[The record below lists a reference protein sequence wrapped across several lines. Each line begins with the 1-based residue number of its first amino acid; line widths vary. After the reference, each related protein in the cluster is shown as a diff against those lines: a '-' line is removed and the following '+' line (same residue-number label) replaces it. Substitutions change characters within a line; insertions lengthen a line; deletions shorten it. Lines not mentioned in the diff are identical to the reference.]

1 MRPGPRCS
9 RIPIHAEASRPRIA
23 QRLGREPCLHL
34 RRDRAADSEADIAED
49 VMNAPASP
57 TAVDPA
63 CPDASAPATRNPL
76 TGDASAARW
85 SSYLGV
91 KDGKLLSILRPTSPP
106 DIPQSEMHELLR
118 ELVLQVDYPCLGAR
132 ASFHRRIYRFGV
144 YPDISSPTIARA
156 LCHDLYEFSAEMHG
170 PEVGFASFI
179 ATFLR
184 PDVVD
189 ERHFETLLWDQLQHI
204 HDVDT
209 EFFPWDSDVSSDPE
223 NPWFSF
229 SVGGVAYYIVGR
241 LQLPFAVRATEQTR
255 PVGVLQTRHS
265 RQRHR
270 VAGIHQ
276 SHTHAGLWISG
287 ETVRRPGGGA

>member
-1 MRPGPRCS
+1 
-9 RIPIHAEASRPRIA
+9 
-23 QRLGREPCLHL
+23 
-34 RRDRAADSEADIAED
+34 
-49 VMNAPASP
+49 MNAPASP

-229 SVGGVAYYIVGR
+229 SVGGVAYYIVGLHPLASR
-241 LQLPFAVRATEQTR
+241 RSRRFSHPTIVFNFHSQFAQL
-255 PVGVLQTRHS
+255 S
-265 RQRHR
+265 RQGRLESFKR
-270 VAGIHQ
+270 AIRARDIALQGSINPTLTQGSGSQARQYAGRAVEHDWRCP
-276 SHTHAGLWISG
+276 LD
-287 ETVRRPGGGA
+287 VDGGGTSHQ